1 MSFSRNVL
9 FSGLAAVVLMACSG
23 DPAPQ
28 AQKAAP
34 DEKAAEADHVW
45 KEQVKTI
52 DRAKEVEQTIKDAD
66 EAKRKAMKEAGG
78 G

>member
-1 MSFSRNVL
+1 MSSTGKVL
-9 FSGLAAVVLMACSG
+9 VTGLLLATLMACSG

-28 AQKAAP
+28 DQQAAQ
-34 DEKAAEADHVW
+34 DVDTDHVW
-45 KEQVKTI
+45 KEQVKAI

-66 EAKRKAMKEAGG
+66 EAKRKAIKDAGG